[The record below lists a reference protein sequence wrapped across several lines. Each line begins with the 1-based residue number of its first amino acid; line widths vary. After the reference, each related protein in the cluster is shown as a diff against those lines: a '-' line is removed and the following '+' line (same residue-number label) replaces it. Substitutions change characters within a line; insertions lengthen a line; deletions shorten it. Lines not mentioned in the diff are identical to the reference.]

1 MSSLK
6 LWSQY
11 QPRTQ
16 FFWKPKKQQQLVTE
30 SIYCKTTNKPDE
42 NWQVRETLLEV
53 FLLTPW
59 LIGIKY
65 PKKIALCDINAVKL
79 LTIVV
84 IIDAQLIH
92 ILKKKKKKMKWG
104 YQSKKIPCRGLVKF
118 EIFALESYST
128 DSNTL
133 KLFGVIT
140 MQKE

>member
-11 QPRTQ
+11 QLRTQ

-30 SIYCKTTNKPDE
+30 SIYCKTTNKPGE

-92 ILKKKKKKMKWG
+92 IFKKKKKSG
-104 YQSKKIPCRGLVKF
+104 VTNPKKFHVEGW
-118 EIFALESYST
+118 
-128 DSNTL
+128 
-133 KLFGVIT
+133 
-140 MQKE
+140 